1 MTPDADMT
9 PRELCRWVK
18 DHLDELARREI
29 MIKPEDRDDVQAVL
43 NRLNELMEGARGK
56 QPEEKQADVNEAFI
70 LLLSLLRAGDLVPG
84 GLPRLRRLGGRYE
97 PSEFVIAEEFEEVWA
112 PVKNRFV
119 EALRSCSSAEPPTQT
134 QPPAQSE
141 SSG

>member
-29 MIKPEDRDDVQAVL
+29 RINPEDRDDVQAVL

-56 QPEEKQADVNEAFI
+56 QPEERRPVINEAFP

-84 GLPRLRRLGGRYE
+84 GLPRLRGLGRHD
-97 PSEFVIAEEFEEVWA
+97 PSEFASPEEVEEIWGTIQ
-112 PVKNRFV
+112 NMFV
-119 EALRSCSSAEPPTQT
+119 FALRSCSSAEPPAQT
-134 QPPAQSE
+134 PPPAQSE
-141 SSG
+141 SLG